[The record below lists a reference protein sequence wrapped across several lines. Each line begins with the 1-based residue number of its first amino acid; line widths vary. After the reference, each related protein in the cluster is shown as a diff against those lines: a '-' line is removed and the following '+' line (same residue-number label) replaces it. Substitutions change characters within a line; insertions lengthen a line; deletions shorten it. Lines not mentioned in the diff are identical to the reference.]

1 MTHRTPAQ
9 LRSDDAVALADI
21 LTRSGTCQGEV
32 AALTGVSRTVVQR
45 WYDRLERH
53 LPHVHDLRRLPTSL
67 ARRILEWCAEPHG
80 LAVVERVE
88 SADAATHMEH
98 LSRGVKEG
106 SEAIMA
112 YTEVIAKGA
121 TPASLERAISEIR
134 EDIAQKSTM
143 LELMKQERDAMRP
156 RAVRGG
162 AA

>member
-1 MTHRTPAQ
+1 MSRTPAQ
-9 LRSDDAVALADI
+9 LRSDDAVALSDMLVA
-21 LTRSGTCQGEV
+21 SQTCQVEV
-32 AALTGVSRTVVQR
+32 AHLTGVSRSVVQR
-45 WYDRLERH
+45 WYDRLAPH
-53 LPHVHDLRRLPTSL
+53 LPHVHDVRRMPTVL
-67 ARRILEWCAEPHG
+67 ARRILDWCAAPHG

-88 SADAATHMEH
+88 GADLGTHMEH

-121 TPASLERAISEIR
+121 TPATLERAISELR

-143 LELMKQERDAMRP
+143 LELMTRERNAMRP